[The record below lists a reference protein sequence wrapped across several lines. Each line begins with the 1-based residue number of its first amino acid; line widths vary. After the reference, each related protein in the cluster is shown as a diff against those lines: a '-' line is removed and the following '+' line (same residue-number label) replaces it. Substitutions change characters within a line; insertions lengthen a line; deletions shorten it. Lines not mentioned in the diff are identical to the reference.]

1 MGTYLNDQSNNWSY
15 HLVDP
20 PPEVSLLA
28 KQDEEEV
35 ACPVCGK
42 SVGLSVPSC
51 PYCGAEFEE
60 EEEVEEEAPI
70 EKEVPK
76 AKTKGKAKAAPPPVA
91 PAEEVEEV
99 SCPVCGKPVG
109 LEVASCPHC
118 GAEFEEAEVEEVIE
132 VEEKQV
138 VEKEGP
144 EETEV
149 AEEAAEE
156 REEVEAPTSI
166 MDLRVIGVALI
177 ILGIIGSQVALM
189 IDWYWTW
196 VPPISQNLGLFVAI
210 PAVVLVVGLLVFML
224 VKKAVSGGRTVPGMM
239 PGMAL
244 SLFLFGIFALIIVLL
259 YNPINKA
266 LESSQVSV
274 GLGFI
279 LVLVVGIGLMFM
291 GTRTAAARAAS

>member
-1 MGTYLNDQSNNWSY
+1 M
-15 HLVDP
+15 
-20 PPEVSLLA
+20 A
-28 KQDEEEV
+28 KQDEEEI

-42 SVGLSVPSC
+42 PVGLSVPSC
-51 PYCGAEFEE
+51 PYCGAEFEQ
-60 EEEVEEEAPI
+60 EEEVEEEAPV
-70 EKEVPK
+70 EKEIPRGK
-76 AKTKGKAKAAPPPVA
+76 AKGKAKAAPPPVV

-118 GAEFEEAEVEEVIE
+118 GAEFEETEVEEVIE

-138 VEKEGP
+138 VEREAP
-144 EETEV
+144 EEVEV
-149 AEEAAEE
+149 AEEA
-156 REEVEAPTSI
+156 EEVEAPTSI

-189 IDWYWTW
+189 IDWYWSW

-210 PAVVLVVGLLVFML
+210 PVVVLVVGLLVFML

-239 PGMAL
+239 SGVAL

-259 YNPINKA
+259 FDPINKA
-266 LESSQVSV
+266 LESSQMSV

-279 LVLVVGIGLMFM
+279 LVLVVGLGLMFM
-291 GTRTAAARAAS
+291 GMRTAASRAAA

>member
-1 MGTYLNDQSNNWSY
+1 M
-15 HLVDP
+15 
-20 PPEVSLLA
+20 A

-42 SVGLSVPSC
+42 LVGLTVPSC

-60 EEEVEEEAPI
+60 DEEVE
-70 EKEVPK
+70 EVPK
-76 AKTKGKAKAAPPPVA
+76 AKAKGKAKAAPPPVA

-138 VEKEGP
+138 VEKEEP
-144 EETEV
+144 EEGV
-149 AEEAAEE
+149 AGEEG
-156 REEVEAPTSI
+156 EVEAPTSI

-189 IDWYWTW
+189 IDWYWSW
-196 VPPISQNLGLFVAI
+196 VPPISENLGLFVAVA
-210 PAVVLVVGLLVFML
+210 AVVIVVGLLVFML
-224 VKKAVSGGRTVPGMM
+224 FKKAVSGGRTVPGMM
-239 PGMAL
+239 PGFSL
-244 SLFLFGIFALIIVLL
+244 SLFLFGIFALIVVLL
-259 YNPINKA
+259 YDPINKA
-266 LESSQVSV
+266 LQSSQMSV

-291 GTRTAAARAAS
+291 GTRTAASHAAD

>member
-1 MGTYLNDQSNNWSY
+1 
-15 HLVDP
+15 
-20 PPEVSLLA
+20 LA
-28 KQDEEEV
+28 KQDEEEI

-42 SVGLSVPSC
+42 PVGLTVPSC

-70 EKEVPK
+70 EKEIPMG
-76 AKTKGKAKAAPPPVA
+76 KTKGKAKVTPPPAA
-91 PAEEVEEV
+91 PAEEVVEEV

-109 LEVASCPHC
+109 LDVASCPHC

-144 EETEV
+144 EE
-149 AEEAAEE
+149 EA
-156 REEVEAPTSI
+156 EEVEAPTSI

-189 IDWYWTW
+189 IDWYWSW

-210 PAVVLVVGLLVFML
+210 PAVVVVVGLLVFML

-239 PGMAL
+239 PGVAL

-266 LESSQVSV
+266 LESSQMSV

-279 LVLVVGIGLMFM
+279 LVLAAGIGLMFM
-291 GTRTAAARAAS
+291 GTRTAASHAAG

>member
-1 MGTYLNDQSNNWSY
+1 
-15 HLVDP
+15 
-20 PPEVSLLA
+20 LA

-42 SVGLSVPSC
+42 PVGLSVPSC

-60 EEEVEEEAPI
+60 EEEVEEEAPVV
-70 EKEVPK
+70 KEIPK
-76 AKTKGKAKAAPPPVA
+76 GKAKGKAKAAPPPVVA
-91 PAEEVEEV
+91 AEEVEEV

-118 GAEFEEAEVEEVIE
+118 GAEFEETEVEEVIE

-138 VEKEGP
+138 VEKEEP
-144 EETEV
+144 EEEV
-149 AEEAAEE
+149 AEVAAEE
-156 REEVEAPTSI
+156 AEEVEAPTSI

-189 IDWYWTW
+189 INWYWSW
-196 VPPISQNLGLFVAI
+196 VPPISHNLGLFVAI
-210 PAVVLVVGLLVFML
+210 PVVVLVVGLLVFML

-239 PGMAL
+239 SGVAL
-244 SLFLFGIFALIIVLL
+244 SLFLFGILALIVVLL
-259 YNPINKA
+259 FDPINKA
-266 LESSQVSV
+266 LESSQMSV

-279 LVLVVGIGLMFM
+279 LVLVAGLGLMFM
-291 GTRTAAARAAS
+291 GMRTAASRAAS

>member
-1 MGTYLNDQSNNWSY
+1 M
-15 HLVDP
+15 
-20 PPEVSLLA
+20 A

-42 SVGLSVPSC
+42 PVGLSVPSC

-70 EKEVPK
+70 VKEIPMGK
-76 AKTKGKAKAAPPPVA
+76 PKGKAKAAPPPVV

-109 LEVASCPHC
+109 LDVASCPHC

-138 VEKEGP
+138 VEKE
-144 EETEV
+144 EEGV
-149 AEEAAEE
+149 AEEG
-156 REEVEAPTSI
+156 EEVEAPTSI

-189 IDWYWTW
+189 IDWYWSW
-196 VPPISQNLGLFVAI
+196 VPPISQNLGLFVGIA
-210 PAVVLVVGLLVFML
+210 AVVIVVGLLVFML
-224 VKKAVSGGRTVPGMM
+224 VKKAVSGGKTVPGMM
-239 PGMAL
+239 PGVAL

-259 YNPINKA
+259 YDPINKA
-266 LESSQVSV
+266 LQSSQMSV

-291 GTRTAAARAAS
+291 GTRTAASRAAD